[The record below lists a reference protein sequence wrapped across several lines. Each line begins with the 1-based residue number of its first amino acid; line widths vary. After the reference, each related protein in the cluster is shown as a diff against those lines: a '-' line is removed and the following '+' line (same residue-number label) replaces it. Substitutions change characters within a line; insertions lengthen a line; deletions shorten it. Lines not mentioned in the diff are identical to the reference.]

1 MWNFANST
9 ELSVCVFFF
18 FYSLPNCYSNHVVNY
33 LEKCLLLMIQNV
45 SWYSVEI
52 PYILKSKDFLVK
64 VSTYD
69 ISTLCTTFAHNL
81 IQKLTELIY

>member
-1 MWNFANST
+1 MW
-9 ELSVCVFFF
+9 VFFI
-18 FYSLPNCYSNHVVNY
+18 FYSLPNCYSNHAVKY

-52 PYILKSKDFLVK
+52 PYILKSKDFLVN

-69 ISTLCTTFAHNL
+69 ISTLCTTFTHNL
-81 IQKLTELIY
+81 IQKLTELIIEL

>member
-1 MWNFANST
+1 MG
-9 ELSVCVFFF
+9 FFL
-18 FYSLPNCYSNHVVNY
+18 FYSLPYCYSNHVVNY
-33 LEKCLLLMIQNV
+33 LEKRLLLMIQNA

-52 PYILKSKDFLVK
+52 PYIIKSKDFLVN

-69 ISTLCTTFAHNL
+69 ISTLCTTFTHNL